1 MTAQHKSSTQRLGLI
16 VFVALATLT
25 AIEYALA
32 HLLEPDNAL
41 VPLVLIALAKA
52 YLVVYYYMHIYR
64 LFEPDESPPGEQRE
78 SYAYKLVT
86 NRIGLWLFMLSDL
99 FIFGGLMISRINLLG
114 LTRPELEQYL
124 GLIVTVVLLVSSYFA
139 YRSEVSIEQG
149 NRKQFVTSL
158 AVTMT
163 LGILFLVGVVGVEW
177 QIAPFGP
184 SDNIAAAVFYVMTGF
199 HAFHVF
205 TGVVFLAI
213 VLRNGIRGGYSAE
226 KHWGVE
232 AAVVYWH
239 FVDVVWFFF
248 YPALYLIGFLE

>member
-1 MTAQHKSSTQRLGLI
+1 MAHNKHSAQRLGLI
-16 VFVALATLT
+16 VFAALAALTTIEFALASFLDPNTALVLLVLVAL
-25 AIEYALA
+25 
-32 HLLEPDNAL
+32 
-41 VPLVLIALAKA
+41 VKA
-52 YLVVYYYMHIYR
+52 SLVVYYYMHVYR
-64 LFEPDESPPGEQRE
+64 LFEPDESPPGEVRE

-86 NRIGLWLFMLSDL
+86 NRLGLWLFMLSDT
-99 FIFGGLMISRINLLG
+99 FIFGGLMLSRINLLG
-114 LTRPELEQYL
+114 LTRPELEQFL
-124 GLIVTVVLLVSSYFA
+124 GLSVTVILLVSSYFA
-139 YRSEVSIEQG
+139 YRSEMSIEQG
-149 NRKQFVTSL
+149 KRKQFVTSL
-158 AVTMT
+158 AVTMS

-184 SDNIAAAVFYVMTGF
+184 GDSIAAAIFYVMTGF

-213 VLRNGIRGGYSAE
+213 VLRNAVRGHYSAE

-248 YPALYLIGFLE
+248 YPALYLIGMLE